1 MPTSDDKTAHRMVI
15 QYCFERS
22 LSPVQT
28 KRENDTNMC
37 LGHWYMYTPGLQ
49 RFQES
54 WSVEQVEG
62 SCGRPTNKTTKN
74 RLMDVIREDRRL
86 KIREVGDII
95 GIRKSSVIRRFSLI
109 FR

>member
-1 MPTSDDKTAHRMVI
+1 MPTSDDNTAHRMVI

-22 LSPVQT
+22 LTPVQT

-37 LGHWYMYTPGLQ
+37 LGHWYTPGLQ

-86 KIREVGDII
+86 TVREVSDII
-95 GIRKSSVIRRFSLI
+95 GIGKSSVIRRFSLI
-109 FR
+109 FQ